1 MKRTKGFVSEFKAF
15 LTRGN
20 VIDLAVGVIIG
31 GAFQTIVNS
40 LVNDIIMPIIG
51 LLFKGIDFTNKFVTF
66 DGKAYDS
73 IETAQE
79 AGVAVLSY
87 GNFIAAVINFIIMA
101 FVIFILVKTINRVTA
116 KAKKPEEETLPT
128 VKNCQ
133 FCKSEISI
141 EATKCPFC
149 TSDIS
154 EEKQ

>member
-51 LLFKGIDFTNKFVTF
+51 LSFKGIDFTNKFVTF

-116 KAKKPEEETLPT
+116 KAKKSEEETLPT

-154 EEKQ
+154 E